1 MDDTVG
7 RDLLATLVSV
17 ASTPET
23 PQAIELG
30 LLLKR
35 FRVRAGLSQQAL
47 AARLNV
53 SHSDVSRRET
63 GKQGLD
69 DTRLGAHLGA
79 LGVTDAELEQAVAIH
94 SAAPNRNWTAAG
106 IDRQVAVVS
115 EYEAAATRITNVQPS
130 LIPGPLQT
138 RSWAI
143 ELGRRAGASTE
154 EAERSADFRTAR
166 SEQILNGSVPFHA
179 FIGEYALRYP
189 ACDTD
194 VAVEQ
199 LQHLVEVSRLPHVS
213 IRAVG
218 LRKRYT
224 ALRAGSF
231 VLIELAES
239 AVVHL
244 EQLASSTTLTDERYV
259 KAYVEA
265 ATNLR
270 SEAMSLAATERL
282 IAQLIDEM
290 ERT

>member
-1 MDDTVG
+1 MDDTVCRG
-7 RDLLATLVSV
+7 RVATLLPV
-17 ASTPET
+17 ASAPET

-35 FRVRAGLSQQAL
+35 FRTRTGLTQQAL
-47 AARLNV
+47 AAKLGI
-53 SHSDVSRRET
+53 SHSDISRREL
-63 GKQGLD
+63 GKQGMD
-69 DTRLGAHLGA
+69 NARLGAHLGA
-79 LGVTDAELEQAVAIH
+79 LGVTDDEIEQAVAIH
-94 SAAPNRNWTAAG
+94 SAAPNRNWTSAG

-115 EYEAAATRITNVQPS
+115 EYEAAAKRITNVQPAV
-130 LIPGPLQT
+130 IPGPLQT
-138 RSWAI
+138 RPWAI
-143 ELGRRAGASTE
+143 ELGRRRGASPE
-154 EAERSADFRTAR
+154 EAERSADFRASR
-166 SEQILNGSVPFHA
+166 SDQILNGETPFDA

-199 LQHLVEVSRLPHVS
+199 LRHLLEVARLPHVT
-213 IRAVG
+213 IRVVG

-224 ALRAGSF
+224 SMRAGSF
-231 VLIELAES
+231 VLIELAGS

-270 SEAMSLAATERL
+270 SEAMSPTATEGL